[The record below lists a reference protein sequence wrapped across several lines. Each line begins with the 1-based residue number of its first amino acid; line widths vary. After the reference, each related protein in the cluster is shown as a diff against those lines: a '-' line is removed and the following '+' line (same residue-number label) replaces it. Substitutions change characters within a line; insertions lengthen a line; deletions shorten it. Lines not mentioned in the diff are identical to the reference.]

1 MPGVFDCDKCNERF
15 YTDEDMIPHSP
26 AVHIG
31 YDDMDGYVESLY
43 LCENCAKSHSGSRND
58 VKNRTASSRK

>member
-43 LCENCAKSHSGSRND
+43 LCENCA
-58 VKNRTASSRK
+58 TIAQWEQE